1 MPKKRCV
8 LGMLL
13 SLALLAPWGA
23 LRASPGVTDSEIV
36 IGQSLGLT
44 GPLAAMAPELVN
56 ITKTYIDGVNAQGGV
71 HGRRIRMVTEDDGY
85 KPENSVRLVG
95 KMIAQDHVFA
105 LANLTGTANVG
116 AVLPLLAKENP
127 PVPLISP
134 FTGADLLREP
144 PINHVFNVRASYGDE
159 VEKLVQ
165 HLTTLGVQRI
175 SVLWMNNGFGK
186 DGLAGARK
194 SMEKRGLKLHSDAP
208 IQADSSDVQQ
218 AVQILSATEPD
229 AIIMITAGAPTV
241 AFIKA
246 YRKVSRAA
254 RFYTTSVMGSQS
266 TIQALGP
273 DGIGVVVTSVVPFP
287 WSQSM
292 AVAREYREVLKKAG
306 MEATVSFIGLET
318 FINAK
323 VMVEGLRRAGRD
335 LTRPRFIQAMESMQR
350 FDVGGFEVDFG
361 KGARQ
366 GSRFVDLTI
375 IGAGGKF
382 TR

>member
-56 ITKTYIDGVNAQGGV
+56 IAKTYIDGVNAQGGV

-144 PINHVFNVRASYGDE
+144 PINHVFNVHASYGDE

-292 AVAREYREVLKKAG
+292 PVAREYREVLKKAG

-335 LTRPRFIQAMESMQR
+335 LTRPRFTQAMESMQR

>member
-292 AVAREYREVLKKAG
+292 TVAREYREVLKKAG